1 MQKGK
6 PYTIHYN
13 TTRVPTNRDVDVQ
26 NISTK
31 MKMHDRWLDT
41 TITPLEVIGV
51 STPQNNDDACPV
63 SLIYI
68 EIQYQ
73 PQYVQKRLYPQNAW
87 KIRTEPHKKLED
99 TKSQGIPTY
108 T

>member
-1 MQKGK
+1 
-6 PYTIHYN
+6 
-13 TTRVPTNRDVDVQ
+13 
-26 NISTK
+26 
-31 MKMHDRWLDT
+31 MHDRWLDT
-41 TITPLEVIGV
+41 AIILLEVISV

-87 KIRTEPHKKLED
+87 KIRTEPLDELED
-99 TKSQGIPTY
+99 AKTQGIPTY